1 MNTPDSPEDCPICH
15 RIESRIRES
24 ETINS
29 KLTSEEIEHLV
40 MDVKNAV
47 FKKSNVSRGIEMSD
61 EKIILNKANFDEVYE
76 AQKYILLL
84 VEKAI
89 ARMEKH
95 DAILA
100 SFGAQLADVIAKA
113 EAFEL
118 DVEDE
123 EMGEGQPEENELF
136 SAGDEA
142 PVAPVAPGAP
152 GAPMAPAAPIG
163 PPAPAQAPAGCPPC
177 DSAGP
182 APMAPMAPEAPIDM
196 MGKSKEYLAGYNM
209 AMADSVRKNGVPVNG
224 KSYEYPE
231 FGAKRPVSAQD
242 ANQAAMTMEKS
253 LSMKE
258 LAALSPQKLTAKLRE
273 MGV

>member
-1 MNTPDSPEDCPICH
+1 LNKPDSPEDCPICH

-29 KLTSEEIEHLV
+29 KLTSEEIEHLII
-40 MDVKNAV
+40 DVKNAV

-84 VEKAI
+84 VEKAVE
-89 ARMEKH
+89 RMEKH

-100 SFGAQLADVIAKA
+100 AFGAQLADVIAKA

-123 EMGEGQPEENELF
+123 EMGEGEPEVNDLF
-136 SAGDEA
+136 TAGDEA
-142 PVAPVAPGAP
+142 PVAPGAPEAPMAPGAP
-152 GAPMAPAAPIG
+152 AGPAAP
-163 PPAPAQAPAGCPPC
+163 AQAAPAGCPPC
-177 DSAGP
+177 EPAGP
-182 APMAPMAPEAPIDM
+182 APMAPEAPINM
-196 MGKSKEYLAGYNM
+196 MGKSKEFLAGYNM
-209 AMADSVRKNGVPVNG
+209 AMADSVKKNGVPVNA
-224 KSYEYPE
+224 KSYDYPE

-258 LAALSPQKLTAKLRE
+258 LANLSPQKLNAKLRE
-273 MGV
+273 MGI